1 MRKSMRTVPVVL
13 LTRSLMLLLA
23 LAISCA
29 VPAFSQL
36 NLSTGVAGGATYT
49 VVEGATSPSPG
60 ATATASLVTPSDVD
74 WYGGWV
80 ANSSTSAWI
89 AYDPNN
95 CCDNGVGDYSTTF
108 ALTAGDLSLVSLSGA
123 ATVDDSGSLY
133 LNGFLI
139 DTFSDGDWGGLLP
152 FNVAAGS
159 SDFQLGTNTLSI
171 DITGADNYLEGVNL
185 QGTLAGYTAP
195 VGGPVIP
202 EPSSLALL
210 GSGLVGLVGIVR
222 RRWSAGLR

>member
-1 MRKSMRTVPVVL
+1 MVL

-60 ATATASLVTPSDVD
+60 ATATASLVTPSDAD

-80 ANSSTSAWI
+80 ANSTTSAWI

-108 ALTAGDLSLVSLSGA
+108 VLTAGDVSTVSLSGA
-123 ATVDDSGSLY
+123 WTLDDSGSLY
-133 LNGFLI
+133 LNGNLLG
-139 DTFSDGDWGGLLP
+139 SLGGGDWGALTSFSAL
-152 FNVAAGS
+152 S
-159 SDFQLGTNTLSI
+159 SDFVVGTNTLSI
-171 DITGADNYLEGVNL
+171 DITGADNYLEGVDL

>member
-60 ATATASLVTPSDVD
+60 ATATASLVTPSDAD

-80 ANSSTSAWI
+80 ANSTTSAWI

-108 ALTAGDLSLVSLSGA
+108 VLTAGDVSTVSLSGA
-123 ATVDDSGSLY
+123 WTLDDSGSLY
-133 LNGFLI
+133 LNGNLLG
-139 DTFSDGDWGGLLP
+139 SLGGGDWGALTSFSAL
-152 FNVAAGS
+152 S
-159 SDFQLGTNTLSI
+159 SDFVVGTNTLSI
-171 DITGADNYLEGVNL
+171 DITGADNYLEGVDL